1 MAANL
6 AGDAARRLTERDR
19 RGRSSGATRLMPL
32 GPAHAPAVATGADRS
47 GRAKDAR
54 AAAWN
59 AALVREPL
67 KQCLLAGAGAFSFH
81 AQLHIGA

>member
-1 MAANL
+1 
-6 AGDAARRLTERDR
+6 
-19 RGRSSGATRLMPL
+19 MPL
-32 GPAHAPAVATGADRS
+32 GPAHAPAVATGADRI

-54 AAAWN
+54 AASWN

-67 KQCLLAGAGAFSFH
+67 KQCLLAGAVAFSFH